1 MRIGIWGDSIVYGK
15 CDSEGLG
22 WVGRWRASLFKQDE
36 IEIYNFGVCR
46 DSSEDVLKRFSAE
59 VESISPDLI
68 IISVGLNDAKIS
80 TGQTETH
87 VPLDRFKKNIQ
98 ALLISSQKYTQ
109 KIYLLGLTRADDG
122 FIRHTGTRFLN
133 EIIEKYNLALLESA
147 RDCGVIFIPM
157 FDRLDPFA
165 DLADGLHPNG
175 IGYGKMFNIV
185 NENVKIF

>member
-46 DSSEDVLKRFSAE
+46 DSSEDVLKRFPTE
-59 VESISPDLI
+59 VGSISPDI
-68 IISVGLNDAKIS
+68 IVISVGLNDAKIPV
-80 TGQTETH
+80 GQTETH

-98 ALLISSQKYTQ
+98 ALLTSSQKYAQ
-109 KIYLLGLTRADDG
+109 KIYLLGLTKADDG

-147 RDCGVIFIPM
+147 QDCGVVFIPM
-157 FDRLDPFA
+157 FEHLDTST
-165 DLADGLHPNG
+165 DLSDGLHPNKT
-175 IGYGKMFNIV
+175 GYEKMFNII